1 MNRRRFLN
9 SAASFFAV
17 LATTGPKL
25 IEDRRT
31 VAYVAFTPLR
41 KVEWLK
47 RAYYVGWDPDAQTVA
62 RWKAAQRLRV
72 AEHIVDT
79 ARGVS
84 RLLAGGAHPAVV
96 AAFGAAQKARLDD
109 IRRQAPPWVQRRSVT
124 IPGPE
129 VP

>member
-17 LATTGPKL
+17 LAMTGPKL
-25 IEDRRT
+25 LEDRFHSGGFVTRT
-31 VAYVAFTPLR
+31 GPALV
-41 KVEWLK
+41 
-47 RAYYVGWDPDAQTVA
+47 PDG
-62 RWKAAQRLRV
+62 RSRLPWKAAQRLRV